1 MIEERVTIMRLIAID
16 GNSLMHRAYYALPG
30 MSSKSGTPTGAL
42 HGFLSMLIKL
52 IEMQPE
58 YLLVGFDMPV
68 KTFRHEQYDE
78 YKAGRRETPDDLRQ
92 QFPILKEIL
101 TEMGIAVIECERYEA
116 DDILG
121 TFSRRANALGIDA
134 LLVTGDRDALQLI
147 TDNTHVLMTKKG
159 ISETIEYDIPTLA
172 AEYGLEPA
180 RMVDLKGLM
189 GDSSDNLPG
198 IKGVGE
204 KTALKLLAKYGD
216 LESVLENAENEKGAL
231 REKLLTGA
239 ESARMSFRLGT
250 IETNAPVLETVKECS
265 FHAASIANALPI
277 LTRLELR
284 AVAKRVRDIAGDP
297 VSKAAASDTNP
308 ETDVNQFEN
317 VTITEPNELSAAVDK
332 VLSCTRAAIDIT
344 SDEVT
349 FIGENVEYNKSEY
362 TPLYS
367 VRLGGNL
374 LEPGFTPE
382 EVLKGL
388 QPIFE
393 SENVGKLLFDA
404 KRIMTILAGFGIEC
418 SSIAFDAMVADYLL
432 NALHP
437 SKSLDTLAEE
447 SGIGARG
454 AAALVLLHTRLMR
467 QLTERGMLRL
477 YIDVELPLVRVLFD
491 MEQTGFMIDKE
502 VLLGLGESMAEQT
515 CELSKE
521 IYEQA
526 GEKFNILSP
535 MQLGHILFE
544 KLGLPP
550 RKKTKRGYST
560 DSDVLESLKELHPIV
575 ELIIEYRFYTK
586 LKSTFVDAM
595 LEKIGSDGRIHTTL
609 NQNVTATG
617 RISSQEPNLQN
628 IPVRTEQGREIR
640 RAFIASP
647 GCTLVGA
654 DYSQIELRVLAH
666 MSNDEALIS
675 AFIDGDDIH
684 TRTAAEVFG
693 VKKEDVTREMRSAAK
708 AVNFGIVY
716 GISAFGL
723 SEQLGITAKQAGEY
737 INKYLDRCTG
747 VKDFMHSSVE
757 IGKRLGYAETIMG
770 RRRELPELRS
780 SNYNVRSFG
789 ERVAMNM
796 PIQGSA
802 ADIIKVAMVRV
813 HERLKSEGLRAKL
826 VLQIHD
832 ELIIDTPEDEVE
844 RVKTLL
850 HECMC
855 GVADLRVPLR
865 ADVSCGRSWFDTK

>member
-1 MIEERVTIMRLIAID
+1 MKERVTIMRLIAID
-16 GNSLMHRAYYALPG
+16 GNSLMYRAYYALPG
-30 MSSKSGTPTGAL
+30 MSSKKGTPTGAL
-42 HGFLSMLIKL
+42 HGFLSMLLKL
-52 IEMQPE
+52 VEMQPD

-101 TEMGIAVIECERYEA
+101 TEMGVAVIECERYEA

-121 TFSRRANALGIDA
+121 TFARRANALGIDA

-159 ISETIEYDIPTLA
+159 ISETIEYDISTLA

-204 KTALKLLAKYGD
+204 KTALKLLAKYGTM
-216 LESVLENAENEKGAL
+216 ENVLENAESEKGAL

-239 ESARMSFRLGT
+239 EAARMSFRLGT
-250 IETNAPVLETVKECS
+250 IETNAPVSETVEDCA
-265 FHAASIANALPI
+265 FDPDSIVNALP
-277 LTRLELR
+277 LLSGLELR
-284 AVAKRVRDIAGDP
+284 AVAKRVRDFAGD
-297 VSKAAASDTNP
+297 AAANVKTVENTENDTS
-308 ETDVNQFEN
+308 QFES
-317 VTITEPNELSAAVDK
+317 VSITQPNELNAAVEK

-349 FIGENVEYNKSEY
+349 FIGESVNNGSEY
-362 TPLYS
+362 TQLYS

-388 QPIFE
+388 QPIFA
-393 SENVGKLLFDA
+393 SEKVGKLLFGA
-404 KRIMTILAGFGIEC
+404 KRIMTVLAEVGIEC
-418 SSIAFDAMVADYLL
+418 GQVEFDAMVADYLL

-437 SKSLDTLAEE
+437 AKNLETLAQE

-467 QLTERGMLRL
+467 RLSECGMMKLYTE
-477 YIDVELPLVRVLFD
+477 VELPLVRVLFD
-491 MEQTGFMIDKE
+491 MERTGFRIDKE
-502 VLLGLGESMAEQT
+502 VLIGLGESMAERT
-515 CELSKE
+515 CELAKE

-560 DSDVLESLKELHPIV
+560 DSEVLESLKELHPII

-586 LKSTFVDAM
+586 LKSTFIDAM

-640 RAFIASP
+640 RAFVASP

-723 SEQLGITAKQAGEY
+723 SEQLGITAKKAGEY
-737 INKYLDRCTG
+737 INKYLDRCIG
-747 VKDFMHSSVE
+747 VKDYMNTSVE
-757 IGKRLGYAETIMG
+757 TGKRLGYAETIMG

-802 ADIIKVAMVRV
+802 ADIIKIAMVRV

-844 RVKTLL
+844 RVKMLL

-855 GVADLRVPLR
+855 FVSELRVPLV
-865 ADVSCGRSWFDTK
+865 ADVNCGRSWFDTK